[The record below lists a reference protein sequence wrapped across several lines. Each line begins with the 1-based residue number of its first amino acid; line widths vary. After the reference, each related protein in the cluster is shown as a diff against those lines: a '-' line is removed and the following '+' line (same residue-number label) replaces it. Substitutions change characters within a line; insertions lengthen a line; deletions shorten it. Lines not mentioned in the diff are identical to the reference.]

1 MLYASISRKGQYSL
15 LRVALWPCALLV
27 WTERPPFIL
36 TTLMFPLFLCFALL
50 NQVSAQLSLPS
61 TSYTPPDA
69 SNGSFPSNSTSIP
82 NPQWSDLLG
91 NLIYF
96 YDEQRS
102 GNLTGENRVSWR
114 NTSCM
119 DDGKDAGLDL
129 TGGYY
134 DAGGVPTATQMLG
147 SP

>member
-1 MLYASISRKGQYSL
+1 MPSPSSALPLTANRVYVLY
-15 LRVALWPCALLV
+15 
-27 WTERPPFIL
+27 TPF
-36 TTLMFPLFLCFALL
+36 TTLMISLFFLL
-50 NQVSAQLSLPS
+50 SILAQAFGQLSLPS
-61 TSYTPPDA
+61 PPYTPPDA
-69 SNGSFPSNSTSIP
+69 SNGSFPSNATSIP
-82 NPQWSDLLG
+82 NPEWSNLLG

-102 GNLTGENRVSWR
+102 GNLTGSNRVSWR

-134 DAGGVPTATQMLG
+134 DAGGSSNERYVQFQR
-147 SP
+147 SPL